1 MKRVLAFSLCLV
13 SFLSYSQDEDIVKII
28 DDLTI
33 KWDKQAAA
41 LQKYSG
47 MKYYCT
53 SDQYRDNTI
62 GLLDK
67 IHHYDTLL
75 YYVVSE
81 KYEDVKDKEATAT
94 LKDILTVETDY
105 TTPNFKAF
113 LQDECERF
121 AEIEEKYDKSSGSPY
136 YKEVEKLEKELSKY
150 VINVT
155 KRIDLIDEHV
165 HHLKLD

>member
-1 MKRVLAFSLCLV
+1 MKRLLIILLFFTVFT
-13 SFLSYSQDEDIVKII
+13 SYSQSENIVSII

-33 KWDKQAAA
+33 KWDKQAAK
-41 LQKYSG
+41 LEKYSG

-53 SDQYRDNTI
+53 SEAYRDNTI
-62 GLLDK
+62 NLLDK

-75 YYVVSE
+75 YFIVSE
-81 KYEDVKDKEATAT
+81 KYEGVKDKEAAAT

-113 LQDECERF
+113 LGDECDRF
-121 AEIEEKYDKSSGSPY
+121 KEIEEKYDKSSGSPY
-136 YKEVEKLEKELSKY
+136 YKEIEKLEKELSKY

-155 KRIDLIDEHV
+155 KRIDLIDEHI

>member
-1 MKRVLAFSLCLV
+1 MKRLLFVYLCALSLTSFS
-13 SFLSYSQDEDIVKII
+13 QEENIVAII

-33 KWDKQAAA
+33 KWDKQAEA
-41 LQKYSG
+41 LEKYSG

-53 SDQYRDNTI
+53 SETYRDKTI
-62 GLLDK
+62 SLLDK
-67 IHHYDTLL
+67 IHHYDTVL
-75 YYVVSE
+75 YNIVSE
-81 KYEDVKDKEATAT
+81 KYENIKDKEATST

-113 LQDECERF
+113 LGKECDRF
-121 AEIEEKYDKSSGSPY
+121 KEIEETYSKESGSQY

-150 VINVT
+150 VVNVT

>member
-1 MKRVLAFSLCLV
+1 MKRLFAISFILL
-13 SFLSYSQDEDIVKII
+13 SFLCHAQDEDIVATI

-33 KWDKQAAA
+33 KWDKQAES

-53 SDQYRDNTI
+53 SEKYRESTI
-62 GLLDK
+62 DLLDR
-67 IHHYDTLL
+67 IHHYDTVL
-75 YYVVSE
+75 YNIVSE
-81 KYEDVKDKEATAT
+81 KYKDVKDKEATAT

-113 LQDECERF
+113 LKDECARF

-136 YKEVEKLEKELSKY
+136 FKEIEKLEKELAKY

>member
-1 MKRVLAFSLCLV
+1 MKRLFFLSILLV
-13 SFLSYSQDEDIVKII
+13 SMSSYAQDEDIVAII

-33 KWDKQAAA
+33 KWDKQAKS
-41 LQKYSG
+41 LEKYSG

-53 SDQYRDNTI
+53 SETYRDKTI

-67 IHHYDTLL
+67 IHHYDTVL
-75 YYVVSE
+75 YNIVSE
-81 KYEDVKDKEATAT
+81 KYEGVKDKEAAST

-105 TTPNFKAF
+105 TTPNFKSF
-113 LQDECERF
+113 LGQECDRF
-121 AEIEEKYDKSSGSPY
+121 KEIEEKYDKSSGSPY
-136 YKEVEKLEKELSKY
+136 YKEVEKLEKELAKY

>member
-1 MKRVLAFSLCLV
+1 MRRLLVISFCLI
-13 SFLSYSQDEDIVKII
+13 SILSYSQDEDIVAII

-33 KWDKQAAA
+33 KWDKQAAS
-41 LQKYSG
+41 LEKYSG

-53 SDQYRDNTI
+53 SEVYRDKTI

-75 YYVVSE
+75 YNIVTE
-81 KYEDVKDKEATAT
+81 KYKDVKDKEASAT
-94 LKDILTVETDY
+94 LKDILTVETEY
-105 TTPNFKAF
+105 TTPSFKAF
-113 LQDECERF
+113 LKEECARF
-121 AEIEEKYDKSSGSPY
+121 TEIEEKYDKSSGSQY
-136 YKEVEKLEKELSKY
+136 YKEVEKLEKELAKY

-155 KRIDLIDEHV
+155 NRIDLIDEHV

>member
-1 MKRVLAFSLCLV
+1 MKNLFFTSLIFLAIS
-13 SFLSYSQDEDIVKII
+13 SYGQDEDIVAII

-33 KWDKQAAA
+33 KWDKQAES

-47 MKYYCT
+47 MKYYCN
-53 SDQYRDNTI
+53 SEIYRDKTVS
-62 GLLDK
+62 LLDK
-67 IHHYDTLL
+67 IHHYDTVL
-75 YYVVSE
+75 YNIVSE
-81 KYEDVKDKEATAT
+81 KYENVKDKEATAT

-113 LQDECERF
+113 LGDECARF
-121 AEIEEKYDKSSGSPY
+121 KEIEETYSKESGSDY

>member
-1 MKRVLAFSLCLV
+1 MRRLFFFCFCLIA
-13 SFLSYSQDEDIVKII
+13 FLSYAQDEDIVAII

-33 KWDKQAAA
+33 KWDKQAES
-41 LQKYSG
+41 LEKYSG

-53 SDQYRDNTI
+53 SEQYRDKTI
-62 GLLDK
+62 NLLDK

-75 YYVVSE
+75 YNIVTE
-81 KYEDVKDKEATAT
+81 KYKDVKDKEAQAT
-94 LKDILTVETDY
+94 IKDILTVETDY
-105 TTPNFKAF
+105 TTPSFKAF
-113 LQDECERF
+113 LKDECVRF

-136 YKEVEKLEKELSKY
+136 FKEVEKLEKELSKY

-155 KRIDLIDEHV
+155 KRIDLIDEHI

>member
-1 MKRVLAFSLCLV
+1 MKSLLFI
-13 SFLSYSQDEDIVKII
+13 SLLSLSIFTYSQEDIVAII
-28 DDLTI
+28 DDLTV
-33 KWDKQAAA
+33 KWDKQAES
-41 LQKYSG
+41 LEKYSG

-53 SDQYRDNTI
+53 SEIYQDKTI

-75 YYVVSE
+75 YTIVAE
-81 KYEDVKDKEATAT
+81 KYENVKDKEAQAT

-113 LQDECERF
+113 LKEECVRF
-121 AEIEEKYDKSSGSPY
+121 TEIEEKYSKESGSEY

-155 KRIDLIDEHV
+155 KRIDLIDEHI